1 MKNEKV
7 LDSIKSSFKNVDWE
21 KVGEACRMIGTGS
34 AFILPMAAFLVV
46 QPDFNE
52 IVTAAGTKSI
62 PSMESGILF
71 LESMGIP
78 VLLGEAAR
86 SACRKIGSIKQAR
99 NIKKAKRLPKSFEN
113 VAAAS
118 VDNSLI
124 PANNEQIEK

>member
-7 LDSIKSSFKNVDWE
+7 LDSIKSKFKNVDWE
-21 KVGEACRMIGTGS
+21 KVSEACKMIGAGS
-34 AFILPMAAFLVV
+34 AFILPMVAFLVV

-71 LESMGIP
+71 LETTVIP
-78 VLLGEAAR
+78 WSLGEAA
-86 SACRKIGSIKQAR
+86 SMVCKKIGSIKQAR

-113 VAAAS
+113 IAAAS

-124 PANNEQIEK
+124 PANEEQIEK